1 MNFNFGLIV
10 GLSQYMQA
18 KVGDTVR
25 FLNSVGGGTLVR
37 IEGQMAYVDDD
48 GFETPV
54 LLRECVTVA
63 SANSFVPPT
72 TGPAARQQ
80 AKTPVAAPSR
90 TSAPNKCADSTP
102 KGMHTEANSD
112 ELPYIETK
120 AGEQLNVVLGFEPQ
134 NVHRLSESNLDVSL
148 VNDSNYYLYL
158 ILLCRADSAQPWTTL
173 YAGLIQPGIQQLC
186 TELDRSQLNQL
197 ENLAVQYVAYKKK
210 GASEL
215 KAPVSVQWRMDVT
228 KLAKLHCFKRH
239 RYFDNPVVAFEIT
252 RDGRP
257 GMTKAL
263 EIDPQA
269 LSAAM
274 TQPNAT
280 AKSQKGPTT
289 SKPSQARRA
298 ATAEPLVI
306 DLHANEILPDQRGLK
321 PGDILQYQLAYFRE
335 VMDSQLR
342 NHGQKIIFIHGKGDG
357 VLRQN
362 LLREL
367 QHRYKD
373 HDVQDASFREYGFGA
388 TQVTIK

>member
-1 MNFNFGLIV
+1 
-10 GLSQYMQA
+10 MQA

-54 LLRECVTVA
+54 LLRECVPVA
-63 SANSFVPPT
+63 STNSFVPPT
-72 TGPAARQQ
+72 PRPGAKQQPKAPAA
-80 AKTPVAAPSR
+80 TPARTAVPS
-90 TSAPNKCADSTP
+90 KCADPTP
-102 KGMHTEANSD
+102 AAAGRAATADPD

-134 NVHRLSESNLDVSL
+134 NVHRLSEGNIDVSL

-158 ILLCRADSAQPWTTL
+158 VLLCRADNAQPWTTL
-173 YAGLIQPGIQQLC
+173 YSGLIQPGIQQLC
-186 TELDRSQLNQL
+186 AELDRSHLNQL
-197 ENLAVQYVAYKKK
+197 ENLAVQYVAYKKT
-210 GASEL
+210 GAAEL
-215 KAPVSVQWRMDVT
+215 KTPVSVQWRMDVT

-257 GMTKAL
+257 GMAKAL

-274 TQPNAT
+274 TQPNAAT
-280 AKSQKGPTT
+280 RPQKGPAT

-335 VMDSQLR
+335 VMDAQLR

-367 QHRYKD
+367 QHRYRD

-388 TQVTIK
+388 TQVTVK